1 MLAKSTL
8 APVSLKPDPPTPDP
22 LTPTTATPTSLSAGS
37 KLYEAS
43 QRIPFSCLL
52 IAQAFFVSY
61 LIAGYGFTV
70 VTVGVSQWNR
80 FNSTAYVAG
89 DSLGNGMYAAHV
101 LLAIVMIIGGSLQLV
116 PAIRRNYKTFH
127 KYNGRLFVTLACS
140 ISLAGMYLLLSRG
153 TVGNPLLHGLTAFSG
168 VMVIVSSFFAIRAI
182 RNANVTLH
190 QRWALHLFLAA
201 NGVLFFRLFIFAWM
215 TLFGTLGINTADF
228 TGPAVISVSVLS
240 YVAPHIIVQLIW
252 VVKVTATDRAT
263 GSAAG
268 NTNRVSLLRNLISVT
283 LLVVSAVF
291 IIGLFGLTLG
301 SWYPAV
307 VA

>member
-1 MLAKSTL
+1 
-8 APVSLKPDPPTPDP
+8 
-22 LTPTTATPTSLSAGS
+22 
-37 KLYEAS
+37 
-43 QRIPFSCLL
+43 
-52 IAQAFFVSY
+52 
-61 LIAGYGFTV
+61 
-70 VTVGVSQWNR
+70 
-80 FNSTAYVAG
+80 
-89 DSLGNGMYAAHV
+89 
-101 LLAIVMIIGGSLQLV
+101 LAIVMIIGGSLQLI

-201 NGVLFFRLFIFAWM
+201 NGVLFFRLFIFAWI

-240 YVAPHIIVQLIW
+240 YVAPHIIAQLIW
-252 VVKVTATDRAT
+252 VVKVTAT
-263 GSAAG
+263 G
-268 NTNRVSLLRNLISVT
+268 NTNRVSLLKNLISVT

>member
-8 APVSLKPDPPTPDP
+8 APVSLNPETRASDP
-22 LTPTTATPTSLSAGS
+22 LTPTTLSAAS
-37 KLYEAS
+37 KLYDTS
-43 QRIPFSCLL
+43 QKIGFSCLL

-61 LIAGYGFTV
+61 LIAGYGFTGI
-70 VTVGVSQWNR
+70 TQGVSQWNR
-80 FNSTAYVAG
+80 FNSTAFVAG
-89 DSLGNGMYAAHV
+89 DSLGNAMYAAHV
-101 LLAIVMIIGGSLQLV
+101 LLAIVMIIGGSLQLI
-116 PAIRRNYKTFH
+116 PAIRRKYKTFH

-168 VMVIVSSFFAIRAI
+168 GMVILSSFFAIRAI
-182 RNANVTLH
+182 RNANVALH

-215 TLFGTLGINTADF
+215 TLFGTLGINTANF

-240 YVAPHIIVQLIW
+240 YVAPHIIAQLIW
-252 VVKVTATDRAT
+252 MVNVNATDIAI
-263 GSAAG
+263 G
-268 NTNRVSLLRNLISVT
+268 NSNRTSLLKHLISAT
-283 LLVVSAVF
+283 LLVVSAIF
-291 IIGLFGLTLG
+291 LIGLFGLTLG

-307 VA
+307 IA